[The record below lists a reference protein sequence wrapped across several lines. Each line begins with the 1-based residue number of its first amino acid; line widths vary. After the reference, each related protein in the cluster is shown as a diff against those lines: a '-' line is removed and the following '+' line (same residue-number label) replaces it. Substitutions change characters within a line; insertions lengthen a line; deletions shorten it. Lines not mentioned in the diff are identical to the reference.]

1 MLHWI
6 DGCSLGV
13 IVVVHLVI
21 EKGTTTTTTS
31 SCTSHL
37 LYIIMVLTGLSL
49 ISFVVRLLL
58 YACYQVR
65 DVDRASTKAG
75 DLLLANGTTSLFREL
90 IGISP
95 SCYHFGLYI

>member
-37 LYIIMVLTGLSL
+37 LYIIMVLTGLAL

-58 YACYQVR
+58 YAC
-65 DVDRASTKAG
+65 
-75 DLLLANGTTSLFREL
+75 
-90 IGISP
+90 
-95 SCYHFGLYI
+95 

>member
-6 DGCSLGV
+6 DGSILGM

-21 EKGTTTTTTS
+21 EKGNTTTTTS

-37 LYIIMVLTGLSL
+37 LYVFMVLTGLAL

-58 YACYQVR
+58 YGC
-65 DVDRASTKAG
+65 
-75 DLLLANGTTSLFREL
+75 
-90 IGISP
+90 
-95 SCYHFGLYI
+95 

>member
-6 DGCSLGV
+6 DGSSLGM

-21 EKGTTTTTTS
+21 EKGTTATTTS

-37 LYIIMVLTGLSL
+37 LYVVMVLACLPL

-58 YACYQVR
+58 YAC
-65 DVDRASTKAG
+65 
-75 DLLLANGTTSLFREL
+75 
-90 IGISP
+90 
-95 SCYHFGLYI
+95 

>member
-6 DGCSLGV
+6 DGSSLRM

-21 EKGTTTTTTS
+21 EKGTTTTS

-37 LYIIMVLTGLSL
+37 LYIVMVLTGLAL

-58 YACYQVR
+58 YAC
-65 DVDRASTKAG
+65 
-75 DLLLANGTTSLFREL
+75 
-90 IGISP
+90 
-95 SCYHFGLYI
+95 